1 VVIGSYDNKRPQ
13 LNMIEPLCHPPDTAD
28 SPCFLR
34 RVNKRGSKTGRS
46 RHSVQAIALPAAQQ
60 GLPAKTL
67 LNGSGGDET
76 ALANGEGF
84 GVRIANLLPTLTAL
98 EARVVAELLKK
109 QNIDERTLLKWVADD
124 MRVSEAMVVKIA
136 KKLGFSGFR
145 TFRSAL
151 AEYNNLST
159 TQLYADLLTHDS
171 PGETVQK
178 VIRTF
183 LRVLEHNPSVIDRA
197 AIEEAAGYLSCS
209 VFRDFYGVGSS
220 AQVAREAAF
229 KFLRIGVR
237 TSVYDDSQM
246 MLMSACLLEKTD
258 VAVAFSHSGQTAV
271 IIETV
276 RQAKRNGARMIAIT
290 NCRSSTLAQESDV
303 VLCPNVENSLIR
315 GETVAARIAQAI
327 IVDALV
333 LTLAQKSAGIAE
345 RNIRRTTSVVRR
357 QRSFW

>member
-1 VVIGSYDNKRPQ
+1 
-13 LNMIEPLCHPPDTAD
+13 MIEPLCHPPLTVD
-28 SPCFLR
+28 STSFLR
-34 RVNKRGSKTGRS
+34 RTDGRASKTGHS
-46 RHSVQAIALPAAQQ
+46 RPSVEAIAPAAAQQ
-60 GLPAKTL
+60 GLPPKNL
-67 LNGSGGDET
+67 PSGLGGNET
-76 ALANGEGF
+76 ALAHEEGF
-84 GVRIANLLPTLTAL
+84 GMRIANLLPTLTAL
-98 EARVVAELLKK
+98 EASVVAALLKK
-109 QNIDERTLLKWVADD
+109 QNMDERTLLKWVADD

-151 AEYNNLST
+151 AEYNNLPT
-159 TQLYADLLTHDS
+159 TQLCADLFTHDS

-178 VIRTF
+178 AIRTF
-183 LRVLEHNPSVIDRA
+183 LKVLEHIPSIIDQA
-197 AIEEAAGYLSCS
+197 AMEKAAGYLSSS
-209 VFRDFYGVGSS
+209 VLRDFYGVGSS

-246 MLMSACLLEKTD
+246 MLMSACLLDKTD

-290 NCRSSTLAQESDV
+290 NCRTSTLAQESDV